1 MLANNRTNIPANC
14 RAFRTGSDGFTLVE
28 LLVVIG
34 IIAVLIAILL
44 PALSAAREQ
53 ANRAAC
59 SANLHN
65 WGIACQSFAA
75 ENKGVFPVAF
85 RTDNGA
91 YFPSILNY
99 DDLNRGVP
107 PTVDSWQI
115 YGVSLLQFF
124 DYGVR
129 RGSLPEEPAVGTFL
143 RVEPSGISGSSLIC
157 PSSQST
163 IDMWNPG
170 DFNWG
175 DNVWGH
181 YMYVGG
187 ITSEKLITPA
197 FGKWGTKVPAVRQ
210 NDQNLTDEI
219 LAADE
224 VWFSGGPS
232 YAWEPATGE
241 NYRINHRRLD
251 DPLPPAWQN
260 ILFGDGHVAG
270 FGKDYYSVPL
280 DINNY
285 SLTHFTNGAFFY
297 WSGT

>member
-1 MLANNRTNIPANC
+1 MAKRIILSPTGR
-14 RAFRTGSDGFTLVE
+14 RAARSPGFTLVE

-44 PALSAAREQ
+44 PALNAAREQ
-53 ANRAAC
+53 ANRAVC

-91 YFPSILNY
+91 YFPTILDY

-107 PTVDSWQI
+107 PTVTSWQTT
-115 YGVSLLQFF
+115 GVSLLQFIDF
-124 DYGVR
+124 GVR
-129 RGSLPEEPAVGTFL
+129 GGTLPTPPPVGEFLGLDPAGVT
-143 RVEPSGISGSSLIC
+143 GSSLIC
-157 PSSQST
+157 PSSQSLVH
-163 IDMWNPG
+163 MWNPG
-170 DFNWG
+170 DNNWG
-175 DNVWGH
+175 DIVWSH

-187 ITSEKLITPA
+187 IETGKLISPA
-197 FGKWGTKVPAVRQ
+197 FENWGTKVPAVKQ
-210 NDQNLTDEI
+210 NDQNLSDEV

-232 YAWEPATGE
+232 YAWQSATGE
-241 NYRINHRRLD
+241 SYRINHRRMD
-251 DPLPPAWQN
+251 DPARPAWQH
-260 ILFGDGHVAG
+260 ILFGDGHVEG
-270 FGKDYYSVPL
+270 FGKAYYANPL
-280 DINNY
+280 TINNFSFNHY
-285 SLTHFTNGAFFY
+285 VNGAFFY